1 MRKYELVLQL
11 MKKDW
16 YTRMEKMEN
25 GNPFLPTSFYGLYHF
40 WIGEE
45 DTYFKLLHED
55 VTGIFTVKVVKVS

>member
-55 VTGIFTVKVVKVS
+55 

>member
-1 MRKYELVLQL
+1 

-25 GNPFLPTSFYGLYHF
+25 GNPFLPTSFSGLYHF

-45 DTYFKLLHED
+45 DTYFKGKIKIALFREYKFPR
-55 VTGIFTVKVVKVS
+55 IFEKHTS